1 MAPLVMGLVLGPLM
15 EKTFRTSLLMSKGSP
30 AIFFRRPISV
40 VLLVL
45 AMLVLISPLI
55 TRKRLAEKIVQAEEE

>member
-1 MAPLVMGLVLGPLM
+1 
-15 EKTFRTSLLMSKGSP
+15 
-30 AIFFRRPISV
+30 V